1 MNSGIVE
8 EIGSGVQKLKV
19 RDRVLVPFN
28 IEDTVLLTYVV
39 STEYQAAEM
48 GGIRVGETVVV
59 FGAGPVGIMAARH
72 AWLFDAGR

>member
-19 RDRVLVPFN
+19 GDRVLVPFN

-39 STEYQAAEM
+39 STEY
-48 GGIRVGETVVV
+48 
-59 FGAGPVGIMAARH
+59 
-72 AWLFDAGR
+72 